1 MSTSEPS
8 DQELLQC
15 PEAVEPQFIHRGRA
29 DMITPQAGKSKK
41 KLKKKRG
48 GGLGQFLTQVTR
60 SLVICFNVN
69 MVAYSHLT
77 GRLSWLGTCVL
88 WSLVDSSV

>member
-1 MSTSEPS
+1 MATSEPS

-41 KLKKKRG
+41 KLKKKEG
-48 GGLGQFLTQVTR
+48 GPRSIFNTSDQV
-60 SLVICFNVN
+60 SCYMF
-69 MVAYSHLT
+69 
-77 GRLSWLGTCVL
+77 
-88 WSLVDSSV
+88 

>member
-1 MSTSEPS
+1 MATSEPS

-41 KLKKKRG
+41 NSKKRRG
-48 GGLGQFLTQVTR
+48 GPRSIFNTSDQV
-60 SLVICFNVN
+60 SCYMF
-69 MVAYSHLT
+69 
-77 GRLSWLGTCVL
+77 
-88 WSLVDSSV
+88 

>member
-1 MSTSEPS
+1 MATSEPS

-41 KLKKKRG
+41 H
-48 GGLGQFLTQVTR
+48 
-60 SLVICFNVN
+60 S
-69 MVAYSHLT
+69 
-77 GRLSWLGTCVL
+77 
-88 WSLVDSSV
+88 

>member
-1 MSTSEPS
+1 MSSFLAFIKLYFENSVYKFWYSMATSEPS

-41 KLKKKRG
+41 KLQKKG
-48 GGLGQFLTQVTR
+48 GGA
-60 SLVICFNVN
+60 SVN
-69 MVAYSHLT
+69 FQHK
-77 GRLSWLGTCVL
+77 
-88 WSLVDSSV
+88 